1 VITPLRAE
9 RFKVQFTADQRLH
22 DKLEQ
27 AQDLLRHQV
36 PDGDLAAV
44 LERALDVL
52 IAERLKL
59 RFALVRKP
67 RATTRAKPPHPESRH
82 IPHEVRREVITRDGQ
97 QCSYV
102 SAAGHRCEQRGLL
115 ELHHEEPYGRG
126 GEATTA
132 NIRVLCRAHNQLLAE
147 RDYGRAFMQRRIAHG
162 CTRSGTRD

>member
-1 VITPLRAE
+1 MIAPLRAE

-22 DKLEQ
+22 DKLKQ

-36 PDGDLAAV
+36 PDGDVAAV

-52 IAERLKL
+52 IAERLKQ

-67 RATTRAKPPHPESRH
+67 RATSRAKPSQPESRH
-82 IPHEVRREVITRDGQ
+82 IPHEVRREVIARDGQ

-102 SAAGHRCEQRGLL
+102 SAAGNRCEQHGFL
-115 ELHHEEPYGRG
+115 EFHHEEPYGRD

-147 RDYGRAFMQRRIAHG
+147 HDYGRALIQERIAQ
-162 CTRSGTRD
+162 R